1 MQKGIYQLLI
11 RLPESAHIRIG
22 KRGRFRFPKGYYLYT
37 GSAKNGLEGRVKRH
51 LRKEKKRFWHIDYLL
66 EHASVKAVLP
76 FAGQR
81 EDECSLSLETLAM
94 PGAQVIVPKFG
105 ASDCNCP
112 SHLAFFARLKEVPLR
127 NSKAGIPQYSER

>member
-22 KRGRFRFPKGYYLYT
+22 KRGRFRFPKGYYVYT
-37 GSAKNGLEGRVKRH
+37 GSAENGLQGRVKRH
-51 LRKEKKRFWHIDYLL
+51 LRKEKKRFWHIDHLL

-105 ASDCNCP
+105 SSDCRCP
-112 SHLAFFARLKEVPLR
+112 SHLVLFRRLKDIPR
-127 NSKAGIPQYSER
+127 INSKTGCS